1 MYNSAQRIKER
12 FDNLKS
18 QRGELNTRMEEL
30 TSLLYPYKGNSQSK
44 MWDTTGSEACI
55 KLSSILSSLITPP
68 GQKWHGLAEPFFAHQ
83 AFLYEEDAG
92 GDAGAKKN
100 REWCDQVTDTLF
112 GYRERSGSGFVGCL
126 QSFYASIVEFGTGC
140 FYIEA
145 DVDEQGSEEG
155 IRYIAVPLADVY
167 LSVNHQNE
175 VDSVYRTFEFTA
187 EQVACKWGEE
197 SLSSRMRSSLGKKDT
212 NKFTFI
218 HAVYPKTVAERKKG
232 QGKKSFHSQFICV
245 DEKRFFEE
253 KQIATLPYI
262 VGRYRVR
269 AGEIYGKSPAMEALP
284 TIRRLNE
291 TVSELSQYAC
301 LALNPPLLAPAEAK
315 GREFKFK
322 SGYTNLG
329 TISKEGKALFQP
341 FQFGNPVPYHDE
353 LKRLKESIH
362 SLFLL
367 DLFQVLDDKA
377 SRSAAESME
386 KTREKGA
393 FVGPLIGGL
402 QSEFI
407 GAMIKRELDIL
418 DSQGKLPEPND
429 TDHPHVSVLKV
440 EYTSPL
446 FKYQQAESVSSVLQG
461 TNTVLELGAKTGDPS
476 CMDHIDIDKVSRF
489 ALWAS
494 NTPAILMRGLDDVKD
509 IRQER
514 ADQMKEMQT
523 KQLEDQRQKTG
534 MEIGAKAAG
543 KALEKKM
550 TNDMMGNSL

>member
-1 MYNSAQRIKER
+1 MVKHSAKHIQER

-30 TSLLYPYKGNSQSK
+30 TGLLYPYKQDSK
-44 MWDTTGSEACI
+44 SLMWDTTGSEACI
-55 KLSSILSSLITPP
+55 KLSSLLSSLITPP

-83 AFLYEEDAG
+83 AFLYEEN
-92 GDAGAKKN
+92 AGAKRI

-112 GYRERSGSGFVGCL
+112 GYRERSGSGFGGCL
-126 QSFYASIVEFGTGC
+126 QSFYTSIVEFGTGC

-145 DVDEQGSEEG
+145 DVDEAGSEDG
-155 IRYIAVPLADVY
+155 IRYIAVPLSAVY

-187 EQVACKWGEE
+187 EQVACKWGEDA
-197 SLSSRMRSSLGKKDT
+197 LSSRMRSSLGKKDT
-212 NKFTFI
+212 DKFQFI
-218 HAVYPKTVAERKKG
+218 HAVYPKSLAEKKKDRG
-232 QGKKSFHSQFICV
+232 NKNFHSQFICV
-245 DEKRFFEE
+245 DENRFFEE
-253 KQIATLPYI
+253 KQSATLPYV

-269 AGEIYGKSPAMEALP
+269 ADEIYGKSPAMEALP

-291 TVSELSQYAC
+291 TVNELAQFGHLS
-301 LALNPPLLAPAEAK
+301 LHPPTIAVSEAK
-315 GREFKFK
+315 QRSFELKPRHMNIGA
-322 SGYTNLG
+322 
-329 TISKEGKALFQP
+329 ISKDGKALFQP
-341 FQFGNPVPYHDE
+341 IQFGNPVPYHDE

-418 DSQGKLPEPND
+418 DSQGKLPEAND

-494 NTPAILMRGLDDVKD
+494 GSPAQLIRDLDDVNEIRKARAEQMEEMQN
-509 IRQER
+509 RQEQQQQE
-514 ADQMKEMQT
+514 QMG
-523 KQLEDQRQKTG
+523 LEV
-534 MEIGAKAAG
+534 GAKVAG
-543 KALEKKM
+543 KVMEKKM
-550 TNDMMGNSL
+550 TNEMMENSYG